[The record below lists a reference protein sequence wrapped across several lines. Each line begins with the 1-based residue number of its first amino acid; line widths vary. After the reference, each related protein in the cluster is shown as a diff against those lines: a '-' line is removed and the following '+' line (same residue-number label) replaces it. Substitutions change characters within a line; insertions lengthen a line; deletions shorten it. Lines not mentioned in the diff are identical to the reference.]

1 MNNLNLKNN
10 ISKIDNQNSIS
21 KIATQS
27 IINIVIII
35 VLTIVIVWILYKIY
49 QFYTNKTVYSKSYV
63 KLLPESQNGR
73 ISRII
78 EAQNIPTNKFSN
90 QYAISCWLRIDDFTY
105 RFKKEKVV
113 MVKGSRDGSDA
124 NPMISIDPHT
134 NNIIIKVKVQTSDP
148 VLVNGLGGDLSS
160 GVYND
165 LLKVDGNYQDSKVE
179 GFQNNI
185 VIQNNINKFVS
196 DVSDNTAPS
205 CNITYDPKYF
215 DGISGNIVP
224 PLCNNN
230 SNSNSNNLDIYTSGV
245 TEGFQDD
252 VDDNTDSGGVLVI
265 SQLDGMYSK
274 MLAEVKMKNISINE
288 YNRQMIF
295 LVEGICNLLSWLAG
309 ERHNM
314 SRAMVGAYHT
324 FFSELLLMV
333 QSNNMKN
340 PDQISESD
348 FKNNMNSQF
357 DQNTM
362 DSIVNME
369 GQYDMVVSILYLKKA
384 EASNELDI
392 SRLNNDL
399 FNEMKNKVQSMSCNI
414 DIASGTGLNQ
424 LIEQMITKVKEEL
437 SNMLVE
443 VAVELS
449 DKHILKVEDPSYST
463 CIIKDFPLQ
472 RWTHLVVSVD
482 NSTCDVY
489 MDGELHS
496 SCVFEGYPTPNNGDL
511 YLSQD
516 GGYDGGL
523 ANLIYVNGALN
534 KDEVYGLYLDG
545 PTENNGLYKTVSS
558 WL

>member
-1 MNNLNLKNN
+1 MSNLNLNLKNN

-27 IINIVIII
+27 IINIIITIVFTII
-35 VLTIVIVWILYKIY
+35 VVWILYKIY
-49 QFYTNKTVYSKSYV
+49 QFYSNKTVYSKSYI
-63 KLLPESQNGR
+63 KLFPETQNGR

-78 EAQNIPTNKFSN
+78 EAKNIPTNKFSN

-113 MVKGSRDGSDA
+113 LIKGSRDGSDA

-134 NNIIIKVKVQTSDP
+134 NTIIVKVKVQTSDP

-165 LLKVDGNYQDSKVE
+165 LLKVDGNYKDSQIE
-179 GFQNNI
+179 GF
-185 VIQNNINKFVS
+185 QNNINKFVS
-196 DVSDNTAPS
+196 DVSGNMAPS
-205 CNITYDPKYF
+205 CSITYDQKYF
-215 DGISGNIVP
+215 DGISGNVVP
-224 PLCNNN
+224 PLCNINK
-230 SNSNSNNLDIYTSGV
+230 SNLDIYTSGV
-245 TEGFQDD
+245 KEGFQDD
-252 VDDNTDSGGVLVI
+252 INNTTNGEVQVI
-265 SQLDGMYSK
+265 SPLDGMYSK
-274 MLAEVKMKNISINE
+274 MLAEVKMKSVSINE

-295 LVEGICNLLSWLAG
+295 LVEGICNLLSWMAG

-314 SRAMVGAYHT
+314 SQSMVGAYHT
-324 FFSELLLMV
+324 FFSKLLLMV
-333 QSNNMKN
+333 QSNNMTN

-357 DQNTM
+357 DKNTM

-369 GQYDMVVSILYLKKA
+369 SRYDMLVSILYLKKA
-384 EASNELDI
+384 EASNDLDI

-437 SNMLVE
+437 SQMLVE

-449 DKHILKVEDPSYST
+449 DKHILKVEDPTYST

-489 MDGELHS
+489 MDGELYS
-496 SCVFEGYPTPNNGDL
+496 SCVFGGYPTPNNGDL

-534 KDEVYGLYLDG
+534 KDEVFALYLDG
-545 PTENNGLYKTVSS
+545 PIENNGLYKTVSA